1 MAQHRTKQ
9 DKMAAQMRREEQLQ
23 YNLSQLYTE
32 QPLSNDTLT
41 HSTKSTVTSKQRSQQ
56 FNLKH
61 LKADFLRSGVS
72 ALVIVTALIGLWF
85 WLS

>member
-32 QPLSNDTLT
+32 QSLSNDTLT
-41 HSTKSTVTSKQRSQQ
+41 HKPKPTISSKQLSQQ